1 MITNPALHRIS
12 EGILQSEE
20 KDKHHPEVTG
30 NKQKI
35 PGELNKRGLRKQY
48 KIKTKITRI
57 STHLPIIVPSLT
69 GFTFPIKKE
78 RENRLDQDPGSIFRL
93 QPRNIPSYQ
102 SMTPSTH
109 KYKAEG

>member
-1 MITNPALHRIS
+1 MITNPAPHRIP

-48 KIKTKITRI
+48 KIKIKIAKINTP
-57 STHLPIIVPSLT
+57 LPIIVLSLT
-69 GFTFPIKKE
+69 GLNFPIKK
-78 RENRLDQDPGSIFRL
+78 REKIDQIRTQDPSSHC
-93 QPRNIPSYQ
+93 IPETFLPINQ
-102 SMTPSTH
+102 
-109 KYKAEG
+109 